1 MLINEGRNKMLTFD
15 EILLK
20 EPRLISVINQAFE
33 FNEDMG
39 KGKVERNRF
48 WYKKLKPQMIQLI
61 GFGSK
66 NNELKATETYELVYR
81 FFIKLLK
88 I

>member
-1 MLINEGRNKMLTFD
+1 MLTFD

-20 EPRLISVINQAFE
+20 EPRLIGVINQAYE
-33 FNEDMG
+33 FKEDLG
-39 KGKVERNRF
+39 KGEVARNKF
-48 WYKKLKPQMIQLI
+48 WYKVLKPQMIQFI

-66 NNELKATETYELVYR
+66 NKELQSTDTYELVYR
-81 FFIKLLK
+81 FFIELLK

>member
-1 MLINEGRNKMLTFD
+1 MLTFD

-20 EPRLISVINQAFE
+20 EPRLIGVINQANE
-33 FNEDMG
+33 FKQKLG
-39 KGKVERNRF
+39 KGEVERNRY
-48 WYKKLKPQMIQLI
+48 WYKVLKPQMIQLI

-66 NNELKATETYELVYR
+66 NKELQSTDTYELVYR
-81 FFIKLLK
+81 FFIELLK

>member
-1 MLINEGRNKMLTFD
+1 MLTFD

-20 EPRLISVINQAFE
+20 EPRLIGVINQAYE
-33 FNEDMG
+33 FKKNPG
-39 KGKVERNRF
+39 KGEVERNRF
-48 WYKKLKPQMIQLI
+48 WYKVLKPQMIQLI

-66 NNELKATETYELVYR
+66 NDELKSTEAYEAVYR
-81 FFIKLLK
+81 FFIELLK